1 MNEQVDIAV
10 LKVHIDN
17 LRRECEQ
24 RDQQLSRRMDE
35 ADKRIE
41 DRLAKNESTLD
52 GIRSAIGELDTK
64 AKNMRF
70 GFVVV
75 AGVGGIAAWV
85 IDLAGKISGWFK

>member
-1 MNEQVDIAV
+1 MNDQVDIAV

-17 LRRECEQ
+17 LRRECER

-41 DRLAKNESTLD
+41 ATLAKHDMTLD
-52 GIRSAIGELDTK
+52 SIRNGIAELDTK
-64 AKNMRF
+64 SKNMRF

-75 AGVGGIAAWV
+75 AGIGGLAAWLV
-85 IDLAGKISGWFK
+85 DVAGKVAGLVK